1 MGIFN
6 FFKPKKKDSENS
18 NLEKKKLEDL
28 IVHANKTIVE
38 ISPEAIKISKTFHQK
53 LIDGEINDEIQLNS
67 MIDNYCKS
75 ISENELEDRLMDYY
89 KIATFLNGL
98 LSRWGKDGDF
108 KKLNPKGYEEL
119 VSINS
124 FINEIGKKLQKLF
137 NDLEKTNINLNQSEK
152 IIFDEFSTSEKE
164 MVYHIALTRAMGEIM
179 MVDGKMDPNE
189 VYVVSRFTEK
199 SENEKNLNISKDN
212 LDITKLKEYKFI
224 WGDPVDL
231 ENRENLI
238 ISIKNMEESDMT
250 EFFEKLLLL
259 AFSDKDFD
267 PKEQKYIRDLYSS
280 CKEVSKQ
287 KSTSWINSKIKEM
300 GLS

>member
-1 MGIFN
+1 MGIFDSL
-6 FFKPKKKDSENS
+6 FGKKNS
-18 NLEKKKLEDL
+18 NLKKKKLEDL
-28 IVHANKTIVE
+28 IVHVNKHIIKT
-38 ISPEAIKISKTFHQK
+38 SPEAIKIAKTFHQK
-53 LIDGEINDEIQLNS
+53 IIDGEINDEIQLNS

-75 ISENELEDRLMDYY
+75 ISENELEDSLMDYC
-89 KIATFLNGL
+89 KIAPLLNGI
-98 LSRWGKDGDF
+98 LSKWGKDGDF

-119 VSINS
+119 VNINHI
-124 FINEIGKKLQKLF
+124 INEIGKKLNELSY
-137 NDLEKTNINLNQSEK
+137 DLEKTNINQSEK

-164 MVYHIALTRAMGEIM
+164 MVYHIALIRAMGEVM
-179 MVDGKMDPNE
+179 MVDGIMDPNE
-189 VYVVSRFTEK
+189 VSVMKHFTVK

-238 ISIKNMEESDMT
+238 ISIKNMGESDMT
-250 EFFEKLLLL
+250 KFFEKLLLL
-259 AFSDKDFD
+259 VFSDNDFD